1 MEHENVTIVYSEK
14 INKEDLD
21 RPTDKMIIDSL
32 DVLIDGLI
40 ECDKPKRM
48 VVEIHVED
56 EYGKDLPNHTI
67 FDMVEKNFEENKSS
81 KGLDY
86 CRIYKINEYVIV
98 IGGQLW
104 NIYSSILNVPI
115 ALTELELWSIKNEF
129 KEIEIVKLI
138 DSDREYKLLVD
149 GALNKR

>member
-1 MEHENVTIVYSEK
+1 MGLFWRADGNLFQ
-14 INKEDLD
+14 KEV
-21 RPTDKMIIDSL
+21 R
-32 DVLIDGLI
+32 
-40 ECDKPKRM
+40 
-48 VVEIHVED
+48 
-56 EYGKDLPNHTI
+56 
-67 FDMVEKNFEENKSS
+67 
-81 KGLDY
+81 
-86 CRIYKINEYVIV
+86 
-98 IGGQLW
+98 W